1 MDNPDHSFRHYNVYL
16 LPTNADGGFPDPHY
30 EYFDTSIPV
39 QALPKR
45 IRRLTPYWMYRERD
59 ETFVPINRDQSCLS
73 RLAGEVVVCV
83 GKVVDWVLM
92 EYEKWRAERRM
103 RVYEKWMRERE
114 RTCRL

>member
-1 MDNPDHSFRHYNVYL
+1 MDNPDHSFNVYL